1 MTSLL
6 HHFPDQTEFD
16 LKMQQA
22 DIAFLRDNEAAQ
34 KAMAENYVG
43 LPY

>member
-1 MTSLL
+1 M
-6 HHFPDQTEFD
+6 HRYPQQTEFD
-16 LKMQQA
+16 HKMQLA
-22 DIAFLRDNEAAQ
+22 ELAFLRSSPSAQ